1 MNIEVKNAV
10 NLIDYME
17 SMKVLEQR
25 VEDVIS
31 GKKKELLWVIE
42 HHHVYTAGTSSNKT
56 DLLDKKINV
65 IKSNRGG
72 KYTYHGPGQKVIYF
86 VLDLNKRGKN
96 IRKLINNI
104 ENCIIEVLNEYNI
117 KSYPDRKNIG
127 IWVGNKNRTKKIA
140 AIGIKVK
147 KWVAYHGF
155 SLNISNDLEKYNYI
169 IPCGIKDKGIT
180 SLKNL
185 GIKNYGNIE
194 KIIIEKFLNIF
205 H

>member
-10 NLIDYME
+10 NLIDYIE

-31 GKKKELLWVIE
+31 GKEKELLWVIE

-127 IWVGNKNRTKKIA
+127 IWVGNKNRSKKIA

>member
-31 GKKKELLWVIE
+31 GKKKELLWIIE
-42 HHHVYTAGTSSNKT
+42 HHQVYTAGTSSNKT

-127 IWVGNKNRTKKIA
+127 IWVGNKNRSKKIA

>member
-10 NLIDYME
+10 NLIDYIE

-127 IWVGNKNRTKKIA
+127 IWVGNKNRSKKIA